1 MNYTC
6 SYQSKQTLFFAFL
19 KRLALMCAIVSFHL
33 ISFGQDNLLD
43 KKISIK
49 LSNQNIHNSLDSLAK
64 ISDCYF
70 TYNPDLFDG
79 DVNFNLKFQNQKLS
93 SVLRKIIPDTTLSFE
108 QLDRHIIIVPQEL
121 KAANTDI
128 KEEMIPYISYRKIQ
142 GTITSKNRKDP
153 LPYANVGIRGKHIGT
168 ITNLDGKFSLSI
180 SSKNI
185 HDTLVISYLGYKNKE
200 IPVAGIKN
208 NEIDIQLNEDFISLQ
223 EVIIRNNDPLALVKG
238 AIRNIRHNYPQDAS
252 NLTSFYRE
260 SVSKNNKYMIYVESI
275 MDIYKAPYIQ
285 NNSLD
290 RVKLFK
296 SRKIYDTSRLDT
308 ISFRLKG
315 GIQGCLMLDII
326 KNRPE
331 FLNPEYL
338 HFYDFRL
345 TDISSYNNTAV
356 YVIEFKPKANLENPL
371 LTGRLLIETE
381 SLAII
386 QGQFGY
392 ESNRLHEIKNRF
404 ISKGNAKTKVRPQT
418 VEYMVSYKNIG
429 GKYYFNHVAGNLKFK
444 VKNRKK
450 FFANTFATNFEMAT
464 TKIDTIHRKRFRY
477 RETIHPKV
485 VMSKESFTYD
495 PGFWG
500 PQNIIK
506 PEEKIEEAL
515 ERIQNSLE
523 QVAMEDVLNK

>member
-1 MNYTC
+1 MIA
-6 SYQSKQTLFFAFL
+6 S
-19 KRLALMCAIVSFHL
+19 VHL
-33 ISFGQDNLLD
+33 ISHAQDNLLD

-49 LSNQNIHNSLDSLAK
+49 LSKQNIHNSLDSLAK

-70 TYNPDLFDG
+70 TYNPDLFDEN
-79 DVNFNLKFQNQKLS
+79 VKFNLTFSEQALS
-93 SVLRKIIPDTTLSFE
+93 SVLRTIIPDTTLSFE
-108 QLDRHIIIVPQEL
+108 QLDKHIIIVPKEL
-121 KAANTDI
+121 KAEKTDI
-128 KEEMIPYISYRKIQ
+128 EEEMIPYISYRKIQ
-142 GTITSKNRKDP
+142 GTVSSKSRKTP
-153 LPYANVGIRGKHIGT
+153 LPYANVGIRGKHVGT

-180 SSKNI
+180 SSANI
-185 HDTLVISYLGYKNKE
+185 QDTLVVSFLGYKNKE
-200 IPVAGIKN
+200 VPVADITN
-208 NEIDIQLNEDFISLQ
+208 NEIDIHLKEDFISLQ
-223 EVIIRNNDPLALVKG
+223 EVIIRNNDPLALMRG
-238 AIRNIRHNYPQDAS
+238 AIRNIHLNYSQNSS

-275 MDIYKAPYIQ
+275 LDIYKAPYTL
-285 NNSLD
+285 STTLD

-338 HFYDFRL
+338 HLYNFRL
-345 TDISSYNNTAV
+345 ADISSYNNTAV
-356 YVIEFKPKANLENPL
+356 YVVEFKPKDNLENPL
-371 LTGRLLIETE
+371 LAGRLLIETE

-392 ESNRLHEIKNRF
+392 ESHRLHELKNRF
-404 ISKGNAKTKVRPQT
+404 IAKGNAKTKVRPQQ
-418 VEYMVSYKNIG
+418 VQYMVSYKNIG

-506 PEEKIEEAL
+506 PEEKIEDAL
-515 ERIQNSLE
+515 ERIQNSME